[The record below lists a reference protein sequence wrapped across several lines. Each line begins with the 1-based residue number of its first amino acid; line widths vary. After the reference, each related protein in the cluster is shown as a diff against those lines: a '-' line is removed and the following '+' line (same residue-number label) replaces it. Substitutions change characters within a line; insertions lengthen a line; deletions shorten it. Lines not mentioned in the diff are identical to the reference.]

1 MSITSHSMF
10 KMGVPD
16 GYLSREN
23 ILFVQKMVT
32 ANLRST
38 FTQNITFNLDD
49 RIRIMQRVLD
59 ERREDIQKMNVRAI
73 MYMCDEFRAYQD
85 ERNRNMMWEEN
96 YWASQRLYDPIA
108 NNARVDPCTIKV
120 PNRFG
125 RPDVGGTQR
134 FYFT

>member
-1 MSITSHSMF
+1 MY

-23 ILFVQKMVT
+23 VLYVQRAVT
-32 ANLRST
+32 ANLGRT
-38 FTQNITFNLDD
+38 FRQRITFNLEDTV
-49 RIRIMQRVLD
+49 RIMQRVLD
-59 ERREDIQKMNVRAI
+59 ERREDISKMNVRAI

-85 ERNRNMMWEEN
+85 ERNRNMAWESN

-108 NNARVDPCTIKV
+108 NNARVDPATIKLA
-120 PNRFG
+120 NRFG
-125 RPDVGGTQR
+125 TPDAGGTQR